1 MENSHNAGVTT
12 SLVALPPH
20 SGFSIGTYKP
30 LLEYMESA
38 RSSVLDVMAGPGL
51 GEIPIQDRIKTQ

>member
-30 LLEYMESA
+30 LLEYMESDN
-38 RSSVLDVMAGPGL
+38 SSVLDVMAGL
-51 GEIPIQDRIKTQ
+51 GKFLFRPADRIKT